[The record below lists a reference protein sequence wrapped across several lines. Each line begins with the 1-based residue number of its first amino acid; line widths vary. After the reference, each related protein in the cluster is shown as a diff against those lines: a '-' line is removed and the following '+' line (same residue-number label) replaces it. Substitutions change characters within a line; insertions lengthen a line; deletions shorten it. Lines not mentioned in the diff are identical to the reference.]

1 MSEQS
6 ARPTLDLTK
15 TIGELVSADPSLT
28 ESLTDIGF
36 EDLPSDKTIPELSRA
51 AGVETSVVALALEAF
66 GYDVQNFESDDDFV
80 NPLPEILGRFF
91 SPDDGETPV
100 MSEGTDSAS
109 TLVSHMEDAIRRA
122 QEKGNLPA

>member
-1 MSEQS
+1 MSEHS

-51 AGVETSVVALALEAF
+51 AGVETSVVALRSRPSATT
-66 GYDVQNFESDDDFV
+66 S
-80 NPLPEILGRFF
+80 RTS
-91 SPDDGETPV
+91 SPT
-100 MSEGTDSAS
+100 MTS
-109 TLVSHMEDAIRRA
+109 
-122 QEKGNLPA
+122 